1 MTQISL
7 LFQDNELLI
16 INKPAGVRS
25 VPDGYD
31 DQLPHLRSILE
42 PEFGVLWMV
51 HRLDKETS
59 GVMVLARNPDAHR
72 DLNQAFRDRQVSK
85 KYHALVAPK
94 PEWGEKTVNLPLRTD
109 ADRQHRTRV
118 DQVKGK
124 SALTKFTVSKWF
136 EESVLLEIEIFTGVT
151 HQIRAHLRAFD
162 LAILGDDLYSAGL
175 GPQPATTP
183 RMMLHAREISFTH
196 PATGARHHF
205 TAPYP
210 DDFREAYQLLRST
223 RDPDA
228 WI

>member
-1 MTQISL
+1 
-7 LFQDNELLI
+7 
-16 INKPAGVRS
+16 
-25 VPDGYD
+25 
-31 DQLPHLRSILE
+31 
-42 PEFGVLWMV
+42 MV

-94 PEWGEKTVNLPLRTD
+94 PEWREKNVDLPLRTD

-118 DQVKGK
+118 DHIRGK
-124 SALTKFTVSKWF
+124 PVVSKLAVKKLF
-136 EESVLLEIEIFTGVT
+136 QDSALLEIEILTGVT